1 MNNNNFCV
9 IMAGGVGSRFWPL
22 STAKHPKQFL
32 DVLGCGKSLIRLTFE
47 RLLAIAPQENF
58 YVVTNKTYKDLVLQE
73 LPELT
78 EEQVLLEPARRNTA
92 PCIQYANYEI
102 KKRNEDARIIVA
114 PSDHIILNEAEFT
127 RTVNEGMDFVSQNDA
142 LLTLGIKPSRPD
154 TGYGYIQANFEEAA
168 EGFEGIN
175 KVKVFT
181 EKPEYDTAKF
191 FVESGEFFWNAGI
204 FIWSLKTIEEAFKQH
219 LTSVYDLFNAETN
232 LAPAE
237 FIEKTYA
244 ECPNISIDYGVMEKA
259 QNVYVFQS
267 DFGWSDLGTWGSL
280 FSNTDHDESNNS
292 MIEGK
297 LLTYDTS
304 DSIIRVPKDKL
315 AVVQGLEGYIVVDS
329 GESLLICKKEDEQKI
344 RQFVNDIKLQFGEE
358 YV

>member
-1 MNNNNFCV
+1 MNENNFCV
-9 IMAGGVGSRFWPL
+9 IMAGGVGSRFWPM
-22 STAKHPKQFL
+22 STTNCPKQFL

-47 RLLAIAPQENF
+47 RLLTIAPKENF
-58 YVVTNKTYKDLVLQE
+58 YIVTNKIYKDLVLEQ

-92 PCIQYANYEI
+92 PCIQYANYVI
-102 KKRNEDARIIVA
+102 KKRNQKARIIVA
-114 PSDHIILNEAEFT
+114 PSDHIILKEQDFT
-127 RTVNEGMDFVSQNDA
+127 NTVLKGMDFVSHNNS

-154 TGYGYIQANFEEAA
+154 TGYGYIQANFDETA

-191 FVESGEFFWNAGI
+191 FFESGEFFWNAGI
-204 FIWSLKTIEEAFKQH
+204 FIWTLESIEQAFKEY
-219 LTSVYDLFNAETN
+219 LPSVYNLFNAETDLPEN
-232 LAPAE
+232 E
-237 FIEKTYA
+237 FIEKTYS

-259 QNVYVFQS
+259 KNVYVYQS

-280 FSNTDHDESNNS
+280 YSNTEHDEKQNS
-292 MIEGK
+292 IIEGK
-297 LLTYDTS
+297 VLTYETS
-304 DSIIRVPKDKL
+304 QSLIRVPNGKL
-315 AVVQGLEGYIVVDS
+315 AVIQGLEDYIVVDS

-344 RQFVNDIKLQFGEE
+344 RQFVNDIKLKFGEN